1 MKTVQRKNTS
11 TVQLQSMSNVII
23 CINKVLQSRALVYL
37 TVSVCIFVDLDIQV
51 EQSKNK
57 ILLIPA
63 RKKMAQVCG
72 I

>member
-1 MKTVQRKNTS
+1 
-11 TVQLQSMSNVII
+11 MSNVII